1 MKLAYELRK
10 YRIFRE
16 FLFIKF
22 KRTNKSIYIYIYT
35 YDILD
40 KVSCL
45 NNTYY
50 LNYLLVLFI
59 YVC

>member
-22 KRTNKSIYIYIYT
+22 KRTNKYIYIYIYT

-45 NNTYY
+45 NNTDY